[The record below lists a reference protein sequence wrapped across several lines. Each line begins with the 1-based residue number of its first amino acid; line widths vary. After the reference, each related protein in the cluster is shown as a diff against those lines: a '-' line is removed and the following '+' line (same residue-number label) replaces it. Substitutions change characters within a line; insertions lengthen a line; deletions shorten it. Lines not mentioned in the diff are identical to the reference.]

1 MEIEVRIYP
10 MTGDGNLKA
19 FASATLDKSYC
30 VNGLRVLD
38 GEKGLWVGMPSTKDK
53 KGEFRD
59 VFHPINSKGRQ
70 ELIDAVLAKYKEE
83 VKTKSDAKTN

>member
-19 FASATLDKSYC
+19 FASATLDKAYC
-30 VNGLRVLD
+30 VNGLRVLERKD
-38 GEKGLWVGMPSTKDK
+38 NKELWVGMPSTKDK

-83 VKTKSDAKTN
+83 VKKDG